1 MAVTLPPPDCRPLSG
16 GGAAP
21 RRRLPSLLV
30 SLLATAAAAAV
41 AVAAP
46 AAAQSPVA
54 EGVPAARLLG
64 TRSITYDE
72 VCSESGPQ
80 PVLRTIPER
89 GGGRCPPPELFGSA
103 VVSVPAA
110 NGRGPAALAI
120 SVDDDVYV
128 VQYGTFAGAAAGRV
142 AKSVPLR
149 RRLSRLFPKDI
160 IVSFGEG
167 LARVGDVDGDGA
179 ADLAIYATVRPVGA
193 RGEAARR
200 PTGVVFIIML
210 NADGSV
216 KDADI
221 IRLSAT
227 FGCPPGSAC
236 TYAMEAVGDVN
247 GDGYAD
253 LLIATNWRSTAVVL
267 LHPKANGMVRG
278 VVSGRNAWYAGG
290 KFVPDAPSVVAL
302 GDVDGD
308 GIPDA
313 AINDPYYKG
322 NKGAVVVLLLAKD
335 GSVKKEVT
343 LTPGSGGLPASFKA
357 PKNWAGLLAF
367 GGVSPGTQKTVAVG
381 SVGSPNLTFLYL
393 GRNAYVQRYRPAVV
407 PQALQNLD
415 SLALEEGAFASS
427 LTTAGPS
434 GKVLKIFSF
443 LF

>member
-1 MAVTLPPPDCRPLSG
+1 MAVT
-16 GGAAP
+16 P
-21 RRRLPSLLV
+21 RRRLPSLAL
-30 SLLATAAAAAV
+30 SLLAVGAAAV
-41 AVAAP
+41 AAVVAP
-46 AAAQSPVA
+46 AVAVTAPVRQGLLPA
-54 EGVPAARLLG
+54 KALPAARLLG
-64 TRSITYDE
+64 TRNITYDE

-110 NGRGPAALAI
+110 DGRSPAALAI

-128 VQYGTFAGAAAGRV
+128 VQYGSFAGVAAGEV

-149 RRLSRLFPKDI
+149 RRLSRLFPEDI
-160 IVSFGEG
+160 ILSFGEG
-167 LARVGDVDGDGA
+167 LAKVGDVDGDGA
-179 ADLAIYATVRPVGA
+179 ADLAIYATIRPVGA
-193 RGEAARR
+193 RGKVARR
-200 PTGVVFIIML
+200 PESVVFIIML

-216 KDADI
+216 KDADM

-227 FGCPPGSAC
+227 FGCPAGSTC

-267 LHPKANGMVRG
+267 LHPKAEGMVRA
-278 VVSGRNAWYAGG
+278 VVPGRSPWYAGG
-290 KFVPDAPSVVAL
+290 KFVPDAPSVASL

-308 GIPDA
+308 GVPDV

-343 LTPGSGGLPASFKA
+343 LTPGSGGLPTSFNT

-367 GGVSPGTQKTVAVG
+367 GGVSPGTEKTVAVG
-381 SVGSPNLTFLYL
+381 TVGSNRLTFLYL
-393 GRNAYVQRYRPAVV
+393 GSNAYVQRYRPAVV

-415 SLALEEGAFASS
+415 SLALEEGTFASS
-427 LTTAGPS
+427 LTTAGAS
-434 GKVLKIFSF
+434 GRVLHIFSF